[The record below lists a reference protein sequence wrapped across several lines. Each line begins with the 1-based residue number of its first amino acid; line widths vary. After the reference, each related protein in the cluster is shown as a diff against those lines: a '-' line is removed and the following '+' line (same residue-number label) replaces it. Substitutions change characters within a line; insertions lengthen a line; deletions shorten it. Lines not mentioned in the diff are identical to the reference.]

1 MNNETCS
8 RARKYADNL
17 VATVDNLKKSS
28 PGLVEK
34 YPKLFDAI
42 DRYLKDTYYF
52 IETDDCDT
60 ALVSVSYAEGLLDS
74 LKYMGYAEFEW
85 TNIRREEKTVFV
97 GGTFD
102 IMHPGHVRLLKY
114 ASSLGKLYVVI
125 ARDKNVQETKGKKPV
140 LSEKSRLELVS
151 SIKYV
156 YQARLGDLQD
166 KMKPLME
173 IKPDIV
179 VLGPDQPYD
188 PKEFASYLE
197 KLLGKKVEVLRYDEK
212 EEFEPGLRSSS
223 DVIRRICQG
232 SYCLSIGCSAPPCQE
247 DQK

>member
-1 MNNETCS
+1 MNNKICS

-17 VATVDNLKKSS
+17 IATVDNLKKSN

-52 IETDDCDT
+52 IETNDCDT

-125 ARDKNVQETKGKKPV
+125 ARDKNVRETKGKKPV

-188 PKEFASYLE
+188 PKELASYLE

-223 DVIRRICQG
+223 DVIRRICRG

>member
-1 MNNETCS
+1 MNNKICS

-17 VATVDNLKKSS
+17 IATVDNLKKSN

-52 IETDDCDT
+52 IETNDCDT

-125 ARDKNVQETKGKKPV
+125 ARDKNVRETKGKKPV

-188 PKEFASYLE
+188 PKELASYLE

-223 DVIRRICQG
+223 DVIKRICRG
-232 SYCLSIGCSAPPCQE
+232 SYCLSIGCSTPPCQE

>member
-1 MNNETCS
+1 MNNEICS
-8 RARKYADNL
+8 RAKKYADNL
-17 VATVDNLKKSS
+17 IATVNKLKKSD
-28 PGLVEK
+28 PGLLEK

-52 IETDDCDT
+52 IETNDCDT

-74 LKYMGYAEFEW
+74 LKYMGYTDFEW
-85 TNIRREEKTVFV
+85 ANIRREEKTVFV

-114 ASSLGKLYVVI
+114 ASSLGKLYVII
-125 ARDKNVQETKGKKPV
+125 ARDKNVLETKGKKPV

-166 KMKPLME
+166 KIKPLIE
-173 IKPDIV
+173 IKPDII

-188 PKEFASYLE
+188 PKELANYLE

-223 DVIRRICQG
+223 DVIRRICQE
-232 SYCLSIGCSAPPCQE
+232 SYCLSIGCSTPPCQE
-247 DQK
+247 DQN